1 MGSLRLWTGA
11 QSCSIVTVMTKL
23 KRCLCIRAMLAAA
36 LLAAGQ
42 AAATDIVI
50 FDQPASK
57 ADRRREYANALLTA
71 VLERT
76 VPEFGPYEIRHAVL
90 HMERPRLF
98 EALKQGKL
106 INITA
111 YPATP
116 EWMHDL
122 KAVPIPIDMGL
133 QSWRIFL
140 IDEKS
145 QPALRATRT
154 LAQLARL
161 RAGSGSAWT
170 TLQPLQEAHLPVV
183 TGSNYAGLF
192 QMLIA
197 GRFDYLPRGV
207 NEIFAEY
214 DTHKANYPALAV
226 EQTLLLHD
234 QIPSLFFVAPAEAR
248 LHRRITAGMEALL
261 KDGTLERRVLD
272 YHRKDLRRARLC
284 TRKRFEL
291 PNRQLD
297 PAILARKDLWL
308 DPFDARH
315 GFCPAPLPR

>member
-1 MGSLRLWTGA
+1 ML
-11 QSCSIVTVMTKL
+11 KL
-23 KRCLCIRAMLAAA
+23 KASRGIRTALAAA

-42 AAATDIVI
+42 AAAVDVII
-50 FDQPASK
+50 FDQPVSRE
-57 ADRRREYANALLTA
+57 DRRREYANALLSA

-76 VPEFGPYEIRHAVL
+76 EPEFGPYEIRHAAV

-98 EALKQGKL
+98 QAMKDGTLVNL
-106 INITA
+106 TA
-111 YPATP
+111 YPVSP
-116 EWMHDL
+116 GWMREL

-140 IDEKS
+140 IDRKT
-145 QPALRATRT
+145 QPALRATRS

-161 RAGSGSAWT
+161 KAGSGSSWSS
-170 TLQPLQEAHLPVV
+170 LQSLRDAHLTVV
-183 TGSNYAGLF
+183 TGSNYTGLF

-214 DTHKANYPALAV
+214 DTHKDDYPALAV
-226 EQTLLLHD
+226 EETVLLHD
-234 QIPSLFFVAPAEAR
+234 RIPSLFFVSPREER
-248 LHRRITAGMEALL
+248 LHRRITAGMEAML
-261 KDGTLERRVLD
+261 KDGSLERLVLD
-272 YHRKDLRRARLC
+272 FHRNDLRRAKLC

-297 PAILARKDLWL
+297 PALLGRKDLWL
-308 DPFDARH
+308 NPFDARH
-315 GFCPAPLPR
+315 GFCAAPTPR

>member
-1 MGSLRLWTGA
+1 MRK
-11 QSCSIVTVMTKL
+11 SIA
-23 KRCLCIRAMLAAA
+23 RLCIRALLAAA
-36 LLAAGQ
+36 LLEAGH
-42 AAATDIVI
+42 AVAVDVVI
-50 FDQPASK
+50 FDQPVSK

-76 VPEFGPYEIRHAVL
+76 VPEFGPYQIRHAVA

-98 EALKQGKL
+98 QALKDGDL
-106 INITA
+106 VNLTA

-116 EWMHDL
+116 DWMREL
-122 KAVPIPIDMGL
+122 KPVPVPIDLGL

-140 IDEKS
+140 IDAKS

-154 LAQLARL
+154 LADLARL
-161 RAGSGSAWT
+161 KAGSGSAWA
-170 TLQPLQEAHLPVV
+170 TLQSLKEAHLTVV
-183 TGSNYAGLF
+183 TGSSYTGLF
-192 QMLIA
+192 QMLMA

-214 DTHKANYPALAV
+214 DTHKPDYPALAV
-226 EQTLLLHD
+226 EETLLLHD
-234 QIPSLFFVAPAEAR
+234 RIPSLFFVAPREKR

-261 KDGTLERRVLD
+261 ADGSLERLVLQ
-272 YHRKDLRRARLC
+272 YHRNDLRRAKLC

-297 PAILARKDLWL
+297 PALFGRKELWL
-308 DPFDARH
+308 NPFEARH
-315 GFCPAPLPR
+315 GFCPALLPR